1 MHLEIQ
7 QRGGEEGKGATTW
20 VADDV
25 GTLPEDDGIEAG
37 GLDCGRN
44 RLIQRIGDSYLPR
57 ERVGKVY

>member
-44 RLIQRIGDSYLPR
+44 RLVQRIGDSYLP
-57 ERVGKVY
+57 